1 MAGCL
6 PSNCDCSIC
15 DLEPDAGA
23 SIVANMKIFLA
34 LVLLVLMGLVVF
46 SLVKGIVAFL
56 KTTKI
61 DLETGEGSTA
71 TDMQLAQNKAMFA
84 RIKYQALAIVVV
96 AIILAVSR

>member
-1 MAGCL
+1 MAYIL
-6 PSNCDCSIC
+6 IP
-15 DLEPDAGA
+15 
-23 SIVANMKIFLA
+23 A
-34 LVLLVLMGLVVF
+34 LLILMGLTAF
-46 SLVKGIVAFL
+46 SLVKGIIAFL
-56 KTTKI
+56 QTTKI